1 VIMRSSLFSFVLLA
15 AAALVAPL
23 ILTSCGGGGGGSGS
37 QGLPKRVLD
46 LETGVLGPLTR
57 NVGSAP
63 ALGLTKIV
71 FVEIPAGSL
80 LAGQSAGTLGQQAD
94 ETPGTSV
101 AVPTFLIAQDE
112 LTQAQWLA
120 LVGTGDRPWLRLA
133 PVGVTGSS
141 LEGDRLP
148 ATGLTFDAI
157 TDALVAWNADASVT
171 LGLPTNVQWEYAC
184 RAGISALFAWGD
196 SVDPAVVA
204 RYAHVAAVAPAT
216 IGTRQANR
224 FGLHDMH
231 GNAREWTAAGELR
244 GGGFSDHVLRA
255 RCANHLDGVDISTQH
270 ALSGVR
276 LILMVP

>member
-1 VIMRSSLFSFVLLA
+1 MRSSLFSFALLVTA
-15 AAALVAPL
+15 SLLAPL
-23 ILTSCGGGGGGSGS
+23 ILSSCGGGGGGSGS

-57 NVGSAP
+57 NVGSDP
-63 ALGLTKIV
+63 AFGLTKIV

-141 LEGDRLP
+141 QEADRLP

-157 TDALVAWNADASVT
+157 SAALASWNSGASET
-171 LGLPTNVQWEYAC
+171 LEVPTNVQWEYAC
-184 RAGISALFAWGD
+184 RAGVAGLFSWGD
-196 SVDPAVVA
+196 SVDPEVVA
-204 RYAHVAAVAPAT
+204 RYANLAAVAPAT

-224 FGLHDMH
+224 FGLYDMH
-231 GNAREWTAAGELR
+231 GNAREWTAEGELR

-276 LILMVP
+276 LILTVP